1 MFVSYLPP
9 VAPAA
14 ILLLSAL
21 LLSVIIPRIPLP
33 RQGQPWL
40 QYSLAPGL
48 VGVVLLSFLG
58 VQLDLGQRG
67 GDSWANWPLSVGEPL
82 LNFRIDRL
90 GFPFLILT
98 LLLLLVVALMTSPF
112 SLYQETDTK
121 NFRELAQVHWHKTA
135 GWLFVGTGV
144 LLGLVSANFASL
156 AYTILAFDLLLVV
169 FWLKHGQY
177 NLAIARLFL
186 GVFSASAIAL
196 GVILGST
203 ETASP
208 LVLSVG
214 EAFVGGAL
222 WLRLALFPF
231 IEITGKIDWQDEEDL
246 IYFGLSLLVGLYL
259 MARTMTHV
267 LPESLLWLTTIMMVV
282 SGLLAWLADRISLQL
297 SYLIIVEI
305 LLLLLVGPL
314 PAGVIVAAGL
324 SLMLSLVALWVTPHL
339 GRPNLAEPAWLWLYL
354 PAATATLTLIGLP
367 FFLSWPVRIAV
378 YEALVSLDNILVV
391 LLALLAEML
400 AFTVIIGFWKNL
412 WQDENGNRRRL
423 IVDVVVMVPFLLP
436 GLGLFIVER
445 ITQLTLP
452 RADSEKIIF
461 TLIML
466 FVVMVGALALHS
478 YREKLLLKLNLSTS
492 SLIEFAQLQWFWSQ
506 SADWLGRAGKLI
518 LRMNVVLEGQHYV
531 GWAIF
536 ATIIGALIILLRV

>member
-1 MFVSYLPP
+1 
-9 VAPAA
+9 
-14 ILLLSAL
+14 
-21 LLSVIIPRIPLP
+21 
-33 RQGQPWL
+33 
-40 QYSLAPGL
+40 
-48 VGVVLLSFLG
+48 
-58 VQLDLGQRG
+58 
-67 GDSWANWPLSVGEPL
+67 
-82 LNFRIDRL
+82 
-90 GFPFLILT
+90 
-98 LLLLLVVALMTSPF
+98 
-112 SLYQETDTK
+112 
-121 NFRELAQVHWHKTA
+121 
-135 GWLFVGTGV
+135 
-144 LLGLVSANFASL
+144 
-156 AYTILAFDLLLVV
+156 
-169 FWLKHGQY
+169 
-177 NLAIARLFL
+177 
-186 GVFSASAIAL
+186 
-196 GVILGST
+196 
-203 ETASP
+203 
-208 LVLSVG
+208 
-214 EAFVGGAL
+214 
-222 WLRLALFPF
+222 
-231 IEITGKIDWQDEEDL
+231 
-246 IYFGLSLLVGLYL
+246 
-259 MARTMTHV
+259 
-267 LPESLLWLTTIMMVV
+267 
-282 SGLLAWLADRISLQL
+282 
-297 SYLIIVEI
+297 
-305 LLLLLVGPL
+305 
-314 PAGVIVAAGL
+314 
-324 SLMLSLVALWVTPHL
+324 MLSLVALWVTPHL